1 MIDMLTTK
9 YSDIGTGFPL
19 SSLLGYQTKEQLQK
33 MADKIDINLPHS
45 HRKERQAEEL
55 ATAIVEDPLN
65 TLRLLSKKE
74 IGIVRQLVA
83 AGSEVGVRVRKMPK
97 TSYKLQKLF
106 LVVSYDDG
114 VDWLLFMP
122 DELRLSFGKALTD
135 PDFETLHGITA
146 KEERRLHMLA
156 WLYGA
161 VEKD

>member
-33 MADKIDINLPHS
+33 MADKI
-45 HRKERQAEEL
+45 
-55 ATAIVEDPLN
+55 
-65 TLRLLSKKE
+65 
-74 IGIVRQLVA
+74 GIVRQLVA
-83 AGSEVGVRVRKMPK
+83 AGPEVGVRVRKMPK
-97 TSYKLQKLF
+97 TFYKLQKLF

-122 DELRLSFGKALTD
+122 DELRQSFGKALAD